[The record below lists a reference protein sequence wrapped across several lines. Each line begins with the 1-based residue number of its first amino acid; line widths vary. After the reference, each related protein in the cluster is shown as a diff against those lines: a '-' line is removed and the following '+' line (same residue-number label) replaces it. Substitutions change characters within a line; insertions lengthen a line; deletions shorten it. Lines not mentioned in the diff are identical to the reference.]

1 MKLEIVTI
9 YLTSLPLS
17 LVFKLLE
24 IGVEISQ
31 NPTPSPLQDISP
43 KKYGALQLPME
54 WSKISSLTKTWG
66 AMTKKMIFIFT
77 V

>member
-31 NPTPSPLQDISP
+31 NPTPFLPLGHFS
-43 KKYGALQLPME
+43 KKYGALQLPMD

-66 AMTKKMIFIFT
+66 AMTKKLIFIFT